1 MRHARCDSASP
12 GGRTA
17 ATPGTAKLDLERHLP
32 VGTSSPSDLTRCQAR
47 QVTRSS
53 KVAVFNI
60 QETDAL
66 AYWSRWQEIEHRVA
80 AAYEVTTAVPL

>member
-1 MRHARCDSASP
+1 
-12 GGRTA
+12 
-17 ATPGTAKLDLERHLP
+17 
-32 VGTSSPSDLTRCQAR
+32 
-47 QVTRSS
+47 
-53 KVAVFNI
+53 VFNI